1 MSFVLEDRQGQ
12 LLGARIAADGQ
23 WRFPAPD
30 SIPWKFERAIL
41 EFEDRRFYR
50 HPGVDLR
57 GVGRALIQNIRNRK
71 VVSGASTITMQT
83 IRLARG
89 PRTRSIWQKLLET
102 IQATRL
108 ELGSN
113 KNEILTLYATH
124 APFGGNVVGL
134 EAASW
139 RYFGKSPNLLSWGE
153 SALLAVLPNSPGLMH
168 PGRNRQLLLEKRNR
182 LLDRLV
188 AQQIIDPLSGSLAKE
203 EPLPERPL
211 PLPRNG
217 FHLLERARRE
227 NTEAQSRIRS
237 TLDKNLQTQVEQAAK
252 FQLQRLKDNGIHN
265 LAIIIAEVETGAV
278 RAYVGNVLG
287 TGFEHGEQV
296 DCITAPRS
304 TGSILK
310 PFLFSQMVQ
319 AGRIGPQSMIRDI
332 PTTLAGYRPE
342 NFHEGFD
349 GMVTAQRALI
359 RSLNVPFVFMLQ
371 EQGVPSFYHYLK
383 KLGLKTLFRAPQ
395 QYGLPLV
402 LGGAEASLWDLSG
415 AYASL
420 ARTLTH
426 FQDSGA
432 YYESDLRSL
441 HYQIAPPVSSEA
453 QEQIPLCGAG
463 AIYQTFEAMRQLER
477 PSIDGHWETFHS
489 GQNIAWKTGTS
500 FGFRDAWAI
509 GVNSQY
515 VVGVWA
521 GNADGEGR
529 AGLVGIQAAAPILFD
544 VFNRLPVADW
554 FVAPYNDLQRMS
566 ICSNSGFRPLPICPT
581 DTVWASP
588 TWQEGPPCSYH
599 QTLYLDPE
607 KHWRVHQQCQ
617 GNTGMEKHAW
627 FSLPPVAEHYY
638 RQNHPNYEPLPPWAP
653 ECTPSEGS
661 GQVMQWIYPRHRTEI
676 YVPVDLDGER
686 SRTVFKVAHTDEE
699 AILYWHLDTKYLGS
713 TQHFH
718 SMELNPSPGFHEVTL
733 VDQQGNQLKKRFEIL
748 EKRE

>member
-1 MSFVLEDRQGQ
+1 
-12 LLGARIAADGQ
+12 I
-23 WRFPAPD
+23 
-30 SIPWKFERAIL
+30 
-41 EFEDRRFYR
+41 
-50 HPGVDLR
+50 
-57 GVGRALIQNIRNRK
+57 
-71 VVSGASTITMQT
+71 
-83 IRLARG
+83 
-89 PRTRSIWQKLLET
+89 

-108 ELGSN
+108 ELGTD

-153 SALLAVLPNSPGLMH
+153 SAMLAVLPNSPGLIH
-168 PGRNRQLLLEKRNR
+168 PGRNRQALLEKRNR

-188 AQQIIDPLSGSLAKE
+188 AQQVIDPLSGSLAKE

-211 PLPRNG
+211 PLPRSG
-217 FHLLERARRE
+217 FHLLERARQE
-227 NTEAQSRIRS
+227 NAEPQSRIRS
-237 TLDKNLQTQVEQAAK
+237 TLDKSLQKQVEQAAK
-252 FQLQRLKDNGIHN
+252 FQLPRLKDNGIHN
-265 LAIIIAEVETGAV
+265 LAILVAEVETGAV

-287 TGFEHGEQV
+287 TGAEHGEQV

-319 AGRIGPQSMIRDI
+319 AGRIAPQSMIRDI

-383 KLGLKTLFRAPQ
+383 KLGLNTLFRAPQ

-402 LGGAEASLWDLSG
+402 LGGAEASLWDLAG

-420 ARTLTH
+420 ARTLVH
-426 FQDSGA
+426 FQETGA

-441 HYQIAPPVSSEA
+441 HYQTPANLTPSEA
-453 QEQIPLCGAG
+453 QDQVPLCGAG
-463 AIYQTFEAMRQLER
+463 AIYQTFEVMRQLER

-489 GQNIAWKTGTS
+489 SQNIAWKTGTS

-554 FVAPYNDLQRMS
+554 FYAPYNDLQRLS
-566 ICSNSGFRPLPICPT
+566 VCSVSGFRPLPICPT
-581 DTVWASP
+581 DTVWSSP
-588 TWQEGPPCSYH
+588 GWQEGPPCSYH
-599 QTLYLDPE
+599 QTLYVDTNSQL
-607 KHWRVHQQCQ
+607 RVHQ
-617 GNTGMEKHAW
+617 
-627 FSLPPVAEHYY
+627 
-638 RQNHPNYEPLPPWAP
+638 
-653 ECTPSEGS
+653 
-661 GQVMQWIYPRHRTEI
+661 
-676 YVPVDLDGER
+676 
-686 SRTVFKVAHTDEE
+686 
-699 AILYWHLDTKYLGS
+699 
-713 TQHFH
+713 
-718 SMELNPSPGFHEVTL
+718 
-733 VDQQGNQLKKRFEIL
+733 
-748 EKRE
+748 